1 MRVSLLEVPAR
12 WGRVAAQLEWIAAQA
27 TPSHPTDLL
36 VLPETALTGYV
47 SPARQFDL
55 TPFAEPL
62 ALGAA
67 RLGGLARH
75 FGCDVLGPV
84 IERDGPAVFNTTL
97 GVAPSG
103 EVWLHY
109 RKRHPWFPEGW
120 ASPGTLPW
128 PIVQRHGLRLS
139 CAVCFDVHFLPAE
152 AAEVLRAADV
162 LLFPSAWVE
171 GRPGEDE
178 RLRLLREL
186 STGFSVTILNANWG
200 PGRPAVPGQGGSLV
214 TRPDGSFERLR
225 AGAARLDLEI
235 FGQGPLT

>member
-12 WGRVAAQLEWIAAQA
+12 WGRLTAQLEWIAAQA
-27 TPSHPTDLL
+27 SPAQPTDLL

-47 SPARQFDL
+47 SPAGQFDL

-62 ALGAA
+62 ATGAA
-67 RLGGLARH
+67 RLKGLAEA

-84 IERDGPAVFNTTL
+84 VEREGSAVFNTTL
-97 GVAPSG
+97 GVSPEG

-109 RKRHPWFPEGW
+109 RKRHPWFPERW

-139 CAVCFDVHFLPAE
+139 CAVCFDVHFLPEE
-152 AAEVLRAADV
+152 AAEVLSAVDL

-171 GRPGEDE
+171 AHAGEDQ
-178 RLRLLREL
+178 RLGLLREL
-186 STGFSVTILNANWG
+186 ATGFSVTICNANWG
-200 PGRPAVPGQGGSLV
+200 PGSPAVPGQGGSLV
-214 TRPDGSFERLR
+214 ARPDGSVQRLR
-225 AGAARLDLEI
+225 AGAARLELET
-235 FGQGPLT
+235 FGQG